1 MIEEAWGSVGSFRGR
16 GMGAHRTAGFT
27 IVEIIVVLLLM
38 SILAATVL
46 GRSVTTAGVNLSA
59 AADKV
64 RNQIRYAQAMA
75 MKTAHPEAPV
85 WGVKFSGAEYWV
97 FRGTKPD
104 LAANERRVPGGDY
117 PAAGNRI
124 REEDLQAEI
133 VENAVVFFDGI
144 GRPYTSY
151 SGQTENTPLAAPLT
165 LTLRAGGD
173 TATVRIEPETG
184 LVR

>member
-1 MIEEAWGSVGSFRGR
+1 MSVR
-16 GMGAHRTAGFT
+16 RTAGFT
-27 IVEIIVVLLLM
+27 IVEMIVVLLLM
-38 SILAATVL
+38 TLLAATVL
-46 GRSVTTAGVNLSA
+46 GRAVTTAEIDLSS

-75 MKTAHPEAPV
+75 MKTAHPGAPV

-97 FRGTKPD
+97 FRGLNPD

-124 REEDLQAEI
+124 REEDLKAEI
-133 VENAVVFFDGI
+133 LENAVVFFDRI
-144 GRPYTSY
+144 GRPYTAY
-151 SGQTENTPLAAPLT
+151 SDETTNTPLAAQLL
-165 LTLRAGGD
+165 LTLRSGSEIR
-173 TATVRIEPETG
+173 TVSIEPETG

>member
-1 MIEEAWGSVGSFRGR
+1 MRRAD
-16 GMGAHRTAGFT
+16 GFT
-27 IVEIIVVLLLM
+27 IVEMIVVLLLM
-38 SILAATVL
+38 TILAATVL
-46 GRSVTTAGVNLSA
+46 GRAVTTTEIDLSS

-64 RNQIRYAQAMA
+64 RNQIRYAQSMA
-75 MKTAHPEAPV
+75 MKTAHPTAPV

-97 FRGTKPD
+97 FRGANPD

-124 REEDLQAEI
+124 REEDLKAEI

-151 SGQTENTPLAAPLT
+151 TDEAINTPLAAQLA